1 MIITISISQQHLLE
15 LERISNECY
24 PTEAC
29 ALLEGTFKIINGNSD
44 VFDDSNDEQA
54 DVLAIIRMR
63 NADDSVY
70 SFRIDS
76 NELINAYQEINSR
89 NKEVVGIFHSHSSKA
104 YPSLTDKKYMELNPV
119 VWLIYSTLSNSFAA
133 YILDDKVV
141 QIRLET
147 SSIQYPP

>member
-44 VFDDSNDEQA
+44 VVDDSNYEQA

-76 NELINAYQEINSR
+76 NELINAYQGIRSR
-89 NKEVVGIFHSHSSKA
+89 NMEVVGIFHSHSSNA

-119 VWLIYSTLSNSFAA
+119 AWLIYSTLSHSFAA
-133 YILDDKVV
+133 YILDDKIV
-141 QIRLET
+141 QIRLKT
-147 SSIQYPP
+147 YLV